1 MADPTRY
8 VQSTS
13 HTRPAVVTNAGK
25 YNRVQTVS
33 AASTFEP
40 TGSNMGKAFIV
51 GTGTAY
57 KIYVAN
63 GGTISG
69 SDGTVAAGEVIELG
83 VKKVE
88 TGSSTV
94 VYILS

>member
-1 MADPTRY
+1 MGAY
-8 VQSTS
+8 EQSS
-13 HTRPAVVTNAGK
+13 HSRPAVVTNAGK
-25 YNRVQTVS
+25 YNRVQTV
-33 AASTFEP
+33 AATSTFEP
-40 TGSNMGKAFIV
+40 TGSNMGKAFII

-57 KIYVAN
+57 NIFGSN

-69 SDGTVAAGEVIELG
+69 SDGTVAAGHVIELG

-88 TGSSTV
+88 TGASTV

>member
-1 MADPTRY
+1 MPDYECEQRTK
-8 VQSTS
+8 TS
-13 HTRPAVVTNAGK
+13 G
-25 YNRVQTVS
+25 S
-33 AASTFEP
+33 AS
-40 TGSNMGKAFIV
+40 KAID

-57 KIYVAN
+57 KIYGAN

>member
-13 HTRPAVVTNAGK
+13 HSRPAVVTNAGK

-40 TGSNMGKAFIV
+40 TGSNMGKHSALH
-51 GTGTAY
+51 Y
-57 KIYVAN
+57 P
-63 GGTISG
+63 S
-69 SDGTVAAGEVIELG
+69 LG
-83 VKKVE
+83 
-88 TGSSTV
+88 
-94 VYILS
+94 